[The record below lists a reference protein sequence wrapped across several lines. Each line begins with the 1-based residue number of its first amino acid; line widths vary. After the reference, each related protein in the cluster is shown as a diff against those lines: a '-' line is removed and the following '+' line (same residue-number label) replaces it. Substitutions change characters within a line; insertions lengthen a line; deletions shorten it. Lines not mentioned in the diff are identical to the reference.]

1 MEKLLAKVEGYNLTF
16 LDEKA
21 LQNHLKQ
28 FKGCIVEVCISKK
41 KNKRTLD
48 QNNYYWSLCEIVG
61 NELGYD
67 SEEVHEIFKQ
77 RFLKKEKE
85 IMVADHKIKLEKTIS
100 TTKLSTIQ
108 FMQYINKIKQFCAI
122 ELSIYLPEANE

>member
-1 MEKLLAKVEGYNLTF
+1 MEKLFAKVESGNLTF

-21 LQNHLKQ
+21 LKTHLKQ
-28 FKGCIVEVCISKK
+28 FEGHIVEVCISKK

-85 IMVADHKIKLEKTIS
+85 IMVENHKIKLEKTIS

-122 ELSIYLPEANE
+122 ELNIYLPDAE

>member
-1 MEKLLAKVEGYNLTF
+1 MNKLFAKVEGYNLTF

-21 LQNHLKQ
+21 LQNHLKE
-28 FKGCIVEVCISKK
+28 FEECIVEVCISKK

-85 IMVADHKIKLEKTIS
+85 IMVENHKIKLEKTIS

-122 ELSIYLPEANE
+122 ELSIYLPDAE